1 MKPRGDQRRV
11 SRIGPAVLDSPAAYA
26 RSSLPCTSVPEKLK
40 EHSSRSRG
48 YGFIRAEF
56 RAYLQTSSAEFS
68 PMVLVIE
75 IQPADLVVDD
85 ADGPSVGYFGRKLE
99 RWHVHA

>member
-1 MKPRGDQRRV
+1 MKPRAISGACPGLGPRFSIAPLPTRALRCRARVYPKSSNSTAVDRGDT
-11 SRIGPAVLDSPAAYA
+11 G
-26 RSSLPCTSVPEKLK
+26 SSGQNSA
-40 EHSSRSRG
+40 H
-48 YGFIRAEF
+48 IRKA
-56 RAYLQTSSAEFS
+56 SSAEFS

-75 IQPADLVVDD
+75 IQPAELVVDD

>member
-1 MKPRGDQRRV
+1 MNPGAISGACPGLGPRFSIAPLPTRALRCRARV
-11 SRIGPAVLDSPAAYA
+11 YPKSSNSTAVD
-26 RSSLPCTSVPEKLK
+26 
-40 EHSSRSRG
+40 RG
-48 YGFIRAEF
+48 ENSAHFCEA
-56 RAYLQTSSAEFS
+56 SSAEFS

>member
-1 MKPRGDQRRV
+1 
-11 SRIGPAVLDSPAAYA
+11 
-26 RSSLPCTSVPEKLK
+26 
-40 EHSSRSRG
+40 
-48 YGFIRAEF
+48 
-56 RAYLQTSSAEFS
+56 
-68 PMVLVIE
+68 MVLVIE